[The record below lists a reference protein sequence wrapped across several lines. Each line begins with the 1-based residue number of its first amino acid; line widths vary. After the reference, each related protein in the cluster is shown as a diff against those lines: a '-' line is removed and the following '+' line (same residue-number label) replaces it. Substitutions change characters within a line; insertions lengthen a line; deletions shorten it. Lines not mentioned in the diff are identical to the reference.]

1 MFAIV
6 YFCLRPCIDGFSV
19 SGNLTLERLTP
30 LSVPLTCWPTPRHQ
44 IARSGITL
52 TMGLLTLRYCA
63 CAHRHPARFVQQAYA
78 CTCQATAAPALT
90 RSPVHVAAVA
100 GCASSSTLSV
110 SASWWGHCRA
120 GMCAPVLP
128 ARDGLGGRWGQEE
141 GEGGTRQ
148 GRYGGRRRHPR
159 GSHQGAGERLPRR
172 PGHKA
177 APLPADRDGYEL
189 ASQHRLVRQQHTAGR
204 IHHGLRFGARHVH
217 LLHGRS
223 DRRIVF
229 TIRCVDDKKMCGANI
244 KAEFECGNFLRAG
257 SKKVQIVGFG
267 GVAQVRDGV
276 DKQVQIFK
284 TVASKPS
291 FLAQQETM
299 VDQTSSTVIDRLKT
313 KISNMPP
320 SSSLVQLQETAAAR
334 VPACVVG
341 KDDLRCG
348 MGFPVAKVNGKTFC
362 CGDQRNSAPFIA
374 MINADVSATCPAG
387 TVCKA
392 RPVANMACQWG
403 VNDANCAKGMVT
415 HAKYC
420 CPAGATMSFEHT
432 LLDDTQLVTCSI
444 PSNCATKSKAKGK
457 RTSRKVPKRA

>member
-1 MFAIV
+1 MLLCCLLATASASGGVKKKAKVAPAKVDTAGGDAILAGHTKV
-6 YFCLRPCIDGFSV
+6 LASGCPAGLDTKLRRFQLTVTDMNSPVSIGWSV
-19 SGNLTLERLTP
+19 NSTP
-30 LSVPLTCWPTPRHQ
+30 L
-44 IARSGITL
+44 
-52 TMGLLTLRYCA
+52 
-63 CAHRHPARFVQQAYA
+63 
-78 CTCQATAAPALT
+78 AA
-90 RSPVHVAAVA
+90 
-100 GCASSSTLSV
+100 STTGFV
-110 SASWWGHCRA
+110 SA
-120 GMCAPVLP
+120 PVMS
-128 ARDGLGGRWGQEE
+128 
-141 GEGGTRQ
+141 TF
-148 GRYGGRRRHPR
+148 Y
-159 GSHQGAGERLPRR
+159 
-172 PGHKA
+172 
-177 APLPADRDGYEL
+177 
-189 ASQHRLVRQQHTAGR
+189 TAG
-204 IHHGLRFGARHVH
+204 
-217 LLHGRS
+217 S

-229 TIRCVDDKKMCGANI
+229 TVRCVDDKKMCGANI
-244 KAEFECGNFLRAG
+244 KAEFECANFLSAG

-291 FLAQQETM
+291 FLAQQETV

-392 RPVANMACQWG
+392 RPVANMACQLG

-444 PSNCATKSKAKGK
+444 PSNCATKSKARTK